1 MSDQIARIT
10 DAVRDGSQNHIIATI
25 FEKNPN
31 TPLKKRSIES
41 EYAFE
46 VALKDVTDEH
56 FASFSSKKDF
66 LDIVGY
72 IPGRCSARPS
82 VLF

>member
-31 TPLKKRSIES
+31 TPLRKRSIEG
-41 EYAFE
+41 EYALQ
-46 VALKDVTDEH
+46 VAFKDVTDEQI
-56 FASFSSKKDF
+56 ASISSKKDF
-66 LDIVGY
+66 
-72 IPGRCSARPS
+72 
-82 VLF
+82 